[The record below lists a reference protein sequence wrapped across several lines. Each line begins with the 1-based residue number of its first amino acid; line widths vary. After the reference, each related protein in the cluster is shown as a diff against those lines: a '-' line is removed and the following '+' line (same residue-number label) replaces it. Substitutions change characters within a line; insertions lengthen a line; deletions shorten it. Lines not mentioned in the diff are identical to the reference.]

1 MEQKDALL
9 LLILFAAAEDRALR
23 DTLSSALAFY
33 RDNRDMLTLL
43 FAPSKAQKRD
53 GADAPPPKADEAVE
67 TERPTGGTC
76 AESESAAR
84 EETLDPA
91 LVHALFKL
99 RALP

>member
-43 FAPSKAQKRD
+43 FAPSKAQKKGRRRC
-53 GADAPPPKADEAVE
+53 AAPEG
-67 TERPTGGTC
+67 R
-76 AESESAAR
+76 
-84 EETLDPA
+84 
-91 LVHALFKL
+91 
-99 RALP
+99 

>member
-43 FAPSKAQKRD
+43 FAPSKAQKKD
-53 GADAPPPKADEAVE
+53 GADAPPPKADAAME
-67 TERPTGGTC
+67 TERPTGG
-76 AESESAAR
+76 APAESAAR

-91 LVHALFKL
+91 LVHALFRL

>member
-33 RDNRDMLTLL
+33 RDNRDMLALL
-43 FAPSKAQKRD
+43 FAPSKAQKKD
-53 GADAPPPKADEAVE
+53 GADAPPPKADAAME

-76 AESESAAR
+76 AESESAPR

-91 LVHALFKL
+91 LVHAMFRL

>member
-33 RDNRDMLTLL
+33 RDNRDMLALL
-43 FAPSKAQKRD
+43 FAPSKAQKKD
-53 GADAPPPKADEAVE
+53 GAEAPPSKADAAVE
-67 TERPTGGTC
+67 TERPTGGTS

-84 EETLDPA
+84 EESLDPA
-91 LVHALFKL
+91 LVHALFRL

>member
-33 RDNRDMLTLL
+33 RDNRDMLALL
-43 FAPSKAQKRD
+43 FAPSKAQKKD
-53 GADAPPPKADEAVE
+53 GAEAPPSKADAAVE
-67 TERPTGGTC
+67 TQCPTGGTS
-76 AESESAAR
+76 AESESTAR
-84 EETLDPA
+84 EEALDPA
-91 LVHALFKL
+91 LVHALFRL

>member
-43 FAPSKAQKRD
+43 FAPSKAQKKD
-53 GADAPPPKADEAVE
+53 GAEAPPSKADAAVE
-67 TERPTGGTC
+67 TQCPTGGTP
-76 AESESAAR
+76 AESAAR
-84 EETLDPA
+84 EEALDPA
-91 LVHALFKL
+91 LVHALFRL

>member
-33 RDNRDMLTLL
+33 RENRDVLTLL

-67 TERPTGGTC
+67 TEHPTGGTP
-76 AESESAAR
+76 AESAAR

-91 LVHALFKL
+91 LVHALFRL